1 VREPGESRDQAR
13 PAQLDFLGVPLLRCD
28 TPTFIKW
35 LLDAAASRREPLPPT
50 FVTYLNAWCFL
61 IASED
66 PTYAVLLRSA
76 DGVYADGQGI
86 VWASRRLEP
95 EAPLP
100 ERVNAADFII
110 DLLKAASAR
119 GLSVALLGSEPGVA
133 RRAGERFMSAV
144 PGLKL
149 TGCYDGYFSNEG
161 GQPAV
166 LEKLAADQPDLLL
179 VGMGVP
185 LQEKWAWEHRAQL
198 PVGAIWCV
206 GAMFEYFGE
215 ARARAPVWIRKAGLE
230 WLFRLVL
237 EPRRLWRRY
246 LVGNARFMWRV
257 LRLRRV
263 P

>member
-1 VREPGESRDQAR
+1 MGCRTAKPRI
-13 PAQLDFLGVPLLRCD
+13 DFLGVPLLRCD
-28 TPTFIKW
+28 TAAFIEW
-35 LLDAAASRREPLPPT
+35 LLDRATSRSENSRPT

-61 IASED
+61 VASED
-66 PTYAVLLRSA
+66 AEYAAILRAA
-76 DGVYADGQGI
+76 DGVYADGQAI
-86 VWASRRLEP
+86 VWASRRLDP
-95 EAPLP
+95 QAPLP

-133 RRAGERFMSAV
+133 QRAGDRFTAAV
-144 PGLKL
+144 PGLRMV
-149 TGCYDGYFSNEG
+149 GCYDGYFSHDG
-161 GQPAV
+161 GEAAV
-166 LEKLAADQPDLLL
+166 LGRLAADAPDLLL

-185 LQEKWAWEHRAQL
+185 LQEKWAWEHRGQL
-198 PVGAIWCV
+198 RVGAIWCV

-215 ARARAPVWIRKAGLE
+215 ARARAPVWMRKAGLE

-246 LVGNARFMWRV
+246 LAGNVRFIWRV
-257 LRLRRV
+257 LRRRRV